1 MTTKLV
7 MVVMMM
13 MMVAMVIMVHVSHYL
28 KGRSVKQLDD
38 FLFGVIPRHVNFLN
52 SLGQRTCEDV
62 DMATLCFDIFNESNH
77 VGPQNFRHV

>member
-28 KGRSVKQLDD
+28 KGRSVKQSSHLH
-38 FLFGVIPRHVNFLN
+38 FHK
-52 SLGQRTCEDV
+52 
-62 DMATLCFDIFNESNH
+62 NEL
-77 VGPQNFRHV
+77 QNAWVFSKSCKQDG